1 MVMWIGKWTEE
12 PGLSEW
18 AWVRSYVSHSEISNR
33 ATIHHWMTCYWSQG
47 QPLFSAKLY
56 HKKKNNKYLHTLNG
70 TPFCWPQQKKT
81 SDFFFALNFTEH
93 IRQFCLEMCTILFC
107 VWNRFKRTLTL
118 KGGEFQLPILVI
130 LQCYLS
136 DECCRLFCCAKKKK
150 KLLPIRANLSIASF
164 QRSSP

>member
-1 MVMWIGKWTEE
+1 MGHPFVD
-12 PGLSEW
+12 LS
-18 AWVRSYVSHSEISNR
+18 R
-33 ATIHHWMTCYWSQG
+33 
-47 QPLFSAKLY
+47 
-56 HKKKNNKYLHTLNG
+56 KKK
-70 TPFCWPQQKKT
+70 W
-81 SDFFFALNFTEH
+81 FFFALNFTEH

-150 KLLPIRANLSIASF
+150 NCCQYVPIWVLLPFNGQVHRFPTSLGVTTTVVFYTRRAFITFACLCFAKNVFKRDWHKEDYIYDFIVSWTHDLLHVR
-164 QRSSP
+164 QVW